1 MRQRAYSTLLGSL
14 VRCVAK
20 DCVDLPAV
28 QRKLAVSLNHDNSVC
43 LSHCRTQRFWRLA
56 LRSLSNSGPFLHG
69 TRCAING
76 SNLLSVTS
84 VRFVLTSVCK
94 L

>member
-1 MRQRAYSTLLGSL
+1 MRQRAYSTLLGTL

-20 DCVDLPAV
+20 DCVDLSAV
-28 QRKLAVSLNHDNSVC
+28 QRKLAVSLNHDTLVC
-43 LSHCRTQRFWRLA
+43 LSHCRTQRFCRLA
-56 LRSLSNSGPFLHG
+56 LRSLSKFLHS
-69 TRCAING
+69 TRSAINS

-84 VRFVLTSVCK
+84 VRFVLTVCK